1 VPDGLRRRGGLILKW
16 GPVAIYIL
24 LIFYLSSISNPRGIP
39 PIPHFDKIVHFGEY
53 GVLGFLLGRALGLTR
68 LRRRYVLV
76 FAAYLLLGGGIGV
89 ADEFYQGTVQGRE
102 KSIADFVADLLG
114 LLGAAAVLRAWAER
128 GSDSGK
134 PPPPPC
140 SN

>member
-1 VPDGLRRRGGLILKW
+1 MPDGRRRRAGLILKW

-39 PIPHFDKIVHFGEY
+39 PIPHFDKIIHFGEY
-53 GVLGFLLGRALGLTR
+53 GILGFLLGRALGLTR

-76 FAAYLLLGGGIGV
+76 FGAYLLLGACIGV

-102 KSIADFVADLLG
+102 KSLADFVADAAG
-114 LLGAAAVLRAWAER
+114 LLAAAVVLRAWAER
-128 GSDSGK
+128 GSEDG
-134 PPPPPC
+134 
-140 SN
+140 